1 MMRIVAGTYRHRKI
15 DYPKNQVTR
24 PTMDKVREA
33 LMSSIGININGRVV
47 LDLFAGSGA
56 MGIESLSRGA
66 KVCYFV
72 DNDKEAIKTIKSN
85 LKSLSVKEETHVEL
99 CSYQNFLERNKD
111 KKFSLVFL
119 DPPYAK
125 KEIYEEV
132 MLFLKEND
140 MLTSDAI
147 VVKEADIEM
156 KEDDYFSSY
165 RHYRYGMIHVNIY
178 WR

>member
-72 DNDKEAIKTIKSN
+72 DNDKEAIKTINSN

-119 DPPYAK
+119 
-125 KEIYEEV
+125 EEV

>member
-15 DYPKNQVTR
+15 DYPKNNSTR

-33 LMSSIGININGRVV
+33 LMSSIGVNINGKIV

-56 MGIESLSRGA
+56 LGIESLSRGA

-72 DNDKEAIKTIKSN
+72 DNDKEAIKTIKNN
-85 LKSLSVKEETHVEL
+85 LSSLSVKEETHVIL
-99 CSYQNFLERNKD
+99 SSYKNFLENNKE

-140 MLTSDAI
+140 MLTNDAI
-147 VVKEADIEM
+147 VVKEADVEM
-156 KEDDYFSSY
+156 GEDDYFSSY